1 MLSRT
6 LPAERVI
13 QIRPRSIALV
23 VAIVLAFAI
32 GLQIVIVAGQVI
44 VWIFIA
50 LFLALAIN
58 PLVEWLQRRGVHRRG
73 LAVAIAFSAVLL
85 ALVGFVAVFVPI
97 LIDQVGKFIDA
108 VPGYV
113 RDLTNGEGR
122 LGFLERDYQVVEKV
136 EK

>member
-1 MLSRT
+1 M
-6 LPAERVI
+6 PASRVI
-13 QIRPRSIALV
+13 HIRPRTIALI
-23 VAIVLAFAI
+23 VAIVLAFALA
-32 GLQIVIVAGQVI
+32 LQIAIIAGQVI

-97 LIDQVGKFIDA
+97 LLDQVGKFIDA

-113 RDLTNGEGR
+113 SCLLYRSDAA
-122 LGFLERDYQVVEKV
+122 
-136 EK
+136 